1 MKTLLLYGLFILA
14 SVQPLLADAKTEY
27 QTIEWVQLMPADD
40 LEALMNPPEALLNV
54 ADGSEMDTL
63 DNLNSLGADDP
74 NAERFYQALK
84 SAEVVEAFNEKSIR
98 LPGFVVPLAIDENN
112 LVTEFFIVPYFG
124 ACLHLPPPPPNQ
136 IIFAKVTEGFE
147 LDSLYNP
154 FWFEGQLMIE
164 QNENDLGTSAYTLK
178 LDSLYLYEE

>member
-1 MKTLLLYGLFILA
+1 
-14 SVQPLLADAKTEY
+14 
-27 QTIEWVQLMPADD
+27 
-40 LEALMNPPEALLNV
+40 
-54 ADGSEMDTL
+54 
-63 DNLNSLGADDP
+63 
-74 NAERFYQALK
+74 
-84 SAEVVEAFNEKSIR
+84 
-98 LPGFVVPLAIDENN
+98 VVPLAIDENN